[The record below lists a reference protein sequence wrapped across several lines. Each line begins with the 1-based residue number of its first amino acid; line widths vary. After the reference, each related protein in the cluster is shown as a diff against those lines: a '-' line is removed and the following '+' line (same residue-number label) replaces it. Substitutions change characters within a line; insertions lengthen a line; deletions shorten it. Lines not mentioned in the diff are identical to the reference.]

1 MSKEKFRLENKLG
14 TSGVI
19 TSIILVITTMIIG
32 LLFSISFFF
41 RFVLHDSIGM
51 REFLEAFGI
60 EDANVHE
67 TFDISQ
73 SISWLGSTTAL
84 ITLMVL
90 IVCLLIIW
98 VLFYKLNSV
107 YAYRAFRGY
116 GLSLLG
122 VSGILLVFGVFV
134 SVFVYNVSKEAY
146 FDYENAFKV
155 GKWLLVFSVI
165 PVFALGLLMLL
176 VSLFAAFPAKTDMR
190 RPRRNGEKDVSFIM
204 DDEEIGQI
212 YEDSLSYNE
221 SQKSSEADSEE
232 HTDNVLKVEAEIV
245 QRTCSNCGCAVKDSD
260 IFCVEC
266 GAKLQ

>member
-32 LLFSISFFF
+32 LLFSISSFF

-90 IVCLLIIW
+90 IVCSITSS
-98 VLFYKLNSV
+98 NS
-107 YAYRAFRGY
+107 
-116 GLSLLG
+116 
-122 VSGILLVFGVFV
+122 
-134 SVFVYNVSKEAY
+134 
-146 FDYENAFKV
+146 
-155 GKWLLVFSVI
+155 
-165 PVFALGLLMLL
+165 
-176 VSLFAAFPAKTDMR
+176 
-190 RPRRNGEKDVSFIM
+190 
-204 DDEEIGQI
+204 
-212 YEDSLSYNE
+212 
-221 SQKSSEADSEE
+221 
-232 HTDNVLKVEAEIV
+232 
-245 QRTCSNCGCAVKDSD
+245 
-260 IFCVEC
+260 
-266 GAKLQ
+266 